1 MEGALRKPQGKGD
14 TVYFESQGGMV
25 ALVYTPDDGRFAV
38 KFTKF
43 QGAWGD
49 YIKAIARSLFTVL
62 NTLKSAGLPFD
73 APPTLAGM
81 AIEATTTDDNLTY
94 VRWPGT
100 PEQQPVQEGLDDLG
114 EHLEGAGFRAGAAW
128 TLARRRNRVC
138 GEIATCTIKRH
149 RPEKTPLT
157 GERTTLGEWYPLWG
171 YKETRKGFEMTEQ
184 QPIRRRTT
192 RWQSRLPTPPR
203 LRAATIRACRLTL
216 ALSRRKRALNCC
228 KLCRPYGSHQPR

>member
-1 MEGALRKPQGKGD
+1 MTGNEIAAAFMQQNEKRTWKARCVSRQGKGD

-25 ALVYTPDDGRFAV
+25 ALVYMPDDGRFAV

-100 PEQQPVQEGLDDLG
+100 PEPQPVQEGLDDLG
-114 EHLEGAGFRAGAAW
+114 EHLEGAGFERAELEG
-128 TLARRRNRVC
+128 L
-138 GEIATCTIKRH
+138 
-149 RPEKTPLT
+149 PEGVTAFVGK
-157 GERTTLGEWYPLWG
+157 
-171 YKETRKGFEMTEQ
+171 
-184 QPIRRRTT
+184 
-192 RWQSRLPTPPR
+192 LPPV
-203 LRAATIRACRLTL
+203 L
-216 ALSRRKRALNCC
+216 
-228 KLCRPYGSHQPR
+228 